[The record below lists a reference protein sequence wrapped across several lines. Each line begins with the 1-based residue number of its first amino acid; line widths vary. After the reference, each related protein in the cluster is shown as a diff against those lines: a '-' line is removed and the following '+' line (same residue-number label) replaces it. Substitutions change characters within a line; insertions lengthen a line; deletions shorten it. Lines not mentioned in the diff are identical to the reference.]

1 MRVDDDVARQ
11 ANKDNDSDKDEIELI
26 LDRDYIQVRRRVR
39 VTYLCHF
46 VPSLLF
52 QEMSA
57 RAQLT
62 LTRFQSRDR
71 VRPFLPLRAPFAFQF
86 TLGTFQRFP
95 PRGPPLLA
103 LLLFPLERE
112 YNYLKFNAKNR
123 RDTLLTNLEIF
134 LFLQKCGL
142 LLFQFLDRPE
152 ILARVHEIIAGARSM
167 QIGDAPAQERQS
179 R

>member
-11 ANKDNDSDKDEIELI
+11 TNKDNDSDKDEIELI

-39 VTYLCHF
+39 VTYLRHF

-52 QEMSA
+52 QEMPA

-62 LTRFQSRDR
+62 LTRFQGRNR
-71 VRPFLPLRAPFAFQF
+71 VCPFLPLRAPFAFQF

-95 PRGPPLLA
+95 PRSPPLLA
-103 LLLFPLERE
+103 LLLFPLQRE
-112 YNYLKFNAKNR
+112 YNYLKFNVKNR
-123 RDTLLTNLEIF
+123 GTLLTNLKIF
-134 LFLQKCGL
+134 LLFQKRGL
-142 LLFQFLDRPE
+142 LLFQFLDSPE
-152 ILARVHEIIAGARSM
+152 IFARVHEIIAGAGSM
-167 QIGDAPAQERQS
+167 QIGDTPAQKRQS